1 LLSNTCKY
9 QLVDNVLFQKVMDE
23 TVILEPENGHYFTLD
38 PVGTFMIENLQSGNN
53 IEQVIQNVKNTYN
66 VSASEVEA
74 DLQTLITKMLEQK
87 LLIKG
92 E

>member
-1 LLSNTCKY
+1 MLSNTCKY